1 MSSPFPLYFPPD
13 ARRLFQSESL
23 VRRVAQLAH
32 WDSKARL
39 VELFGSLTGMALAKS
54 LDCEL
59 TVVEPQGRQLD
70 WLKERARAAGVNDFV
85 SFEAADPL
93 AVSLPQRKFAGIFS
107 LGRITGL
114 VGPESKRLR
123 PFLAERG
130 RLGLTAVVKVSRQPV
145 ERALTAWQ
153 GRLGAP
159 LPLPREALLA
169 MEAEGF
175 EPELVETVG
184 EGELDEHYQAVEQAL
199 SKLDAAKDDGPVKSA
214 REELALYR
222 ELGGRTGV
230 TFAFILGRR
239 KEPGEKPP
247 MSRDSG

>member
-1 MSSPFPLYFPPD
+1 MSSPFPLYLPPD

-23 VRRVAQLAH
+23 VRRMAQLAH

-39 VELFGSLTGMALAKS
+39 VEFFGSLPGMALAKA

-59 TVVEPQGRQLD
+59 TVVEPAGKHQA
-70 WLKERARAAGVNDFV
+70 WLQERARAAGVNDLV
-85 SFEAADPL
+85 SFEPADPL
-93 AVSLPQRKFAGIFS
+93 AVSLPKAKSSGIFS
-107 LGRITGL
+107 LGRVTGHM
-114 VGPESKRLR
+114 GAEAKRLR

-130 RLGLTAVVKVSRQPV
+130 RLGLTSVVKVSRLPN
-145 ERALTAWQ
+145 EKALAAWQ
-153 GRLGAP
+153 ARLGAP
-159 LPLPREALLA
+159 LLLPREALLA

-175 EPELVETVG
+175 EPELVETAG
-184 EGELDEHYQAVEQAL
+184 EAELDEYYQAFEAAL
-199 SKLDAAKDDGPVKSA
+199 AKLDASKDDAAVKAA